1 MRRWS
6 TSFVFVA
13 LLALMLPLAT
23 AAQTVIPGPSTR
35 HVSRTDGLPIS
46 GPYDIVQFLL
56 DFAPGA
62 WTPMHTHG
70 GKVLVTVL
78 EGEIVRTH
86 EHGTDRYTKGQFWAE
101 LPDEPHKA
109 GNDTGSPATVLVT
122 AVLPAGAPLSTV
134 AGAPSP
140 NPPAGPVARYMH
152 RVPGQ
157 PVSGSYEI
165 VHAVLDFAPG
175 SWTPPHSHGGVLPFT
190 VIAGEL
196 KFHMAGHAE
205 KLIRTG
211 ESDTEF
217 PNHIVRA
224 GNDTSQTTTTTFS
237 IVLPRGNTVTYV
249 VPAMDCQFFLATKQ
263 SLCSGFRAYW
273 EKYGGLA
280 IFGYPIT
287 AEMKDANGVT
297 VQWFERAR
305 FEWHP
310 GAWPERYDVLLGR
323 IGAELAET
331 IGIGFTR

>member
-1 MRRWS
+1 MKRWS
-6 TSFVFVA
+6 TSLIIIA
-13 LLALMLPLAT
+13 LLALTLPLST

-35 HVSRTDGLPIS
+35 HISRTDGLPIS

-62 WTPMHTHG
+62 WTPLHTHG

-78 EGEIVRTH
+78 EGEVVRH
-86 EHGTDRYTKGQFWAE
+86 HAHGEDTYTKGDFWVE
-101 LPDEPHKA
+101 LPADPHSA

-122 AVLPAGAPLSTV
+122 AVLPDGAPLTTV
-134 AGAPSP
+134 EGSPSP
-140 NPPAGPVARYMH
+140 NPPPGPVPRYMH

-157 PVSGSYEI
+157 PVTGPYEI

-190 VIAGEL
+190 VIEGEL
-196 KFHMAGHAE
+196 IFHMAGHAE
-205 KLIRTG
+205 KVIRQG

-224 GNDTSQTTTTTFS
+224 GNDTNQTTTTTFS
-237 IVLPRGNTVTYV
+237 IILPRGNAITYV
-249 VPAMDCQFFLATKQ
+249 VPSMDCQFFLVTKQ
-263 SLCSGFRAYW
+263 SLCFGFQAYW

-310 GAWPERYDVLLGR
+310 GAWPERFDVLLGR

-331 IGIGFTR
+331 IGIGFTP